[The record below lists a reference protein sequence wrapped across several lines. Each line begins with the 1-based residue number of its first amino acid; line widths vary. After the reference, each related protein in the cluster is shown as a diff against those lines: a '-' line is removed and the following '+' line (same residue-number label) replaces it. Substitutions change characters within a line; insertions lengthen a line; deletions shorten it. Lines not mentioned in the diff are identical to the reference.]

1 MGMARKTLIYM
12 MITLLLL
19 SDYFV
24 IEECMSVALAGMGP
38 LVLFVNV
45 TLIGF
50 LNVVPVFVVAP
61 TISEMIGASI
71 KSANPEEHR
80 EKMMTAVVGTI
91 LFVAAF
97 VIYFILTITYSERFM
112 LANNSFVISI
122 LFGIWPLLTT
132 LAMFIL
138 VISENSKKLAGEK
151 DRSN

>member
-61 TISEMIGASI
+61 TISEMIGTSI

-80 EKMMTAVVGTI
+80 VKMMTAVVGLI

-97 VIYFILTITYSERFM
+97 VMYFILSITYSQRFM

-132 LAMFIL
+132 LEMFIL